1 MARFMLG
8 SIAVAIHMLMSS
20 EEGFSFEKA
29 TENMTF
35 SNVQASLSLE
45 RAALVWELAWKH
57 NVMHLF
63 IMAIL
68 FKVLSKLFERLV
80 ERYRVERERMADAG
94 AASAKTTTAGKRALL
109 PGGPVNSPSDVA
121 SRKTKRGR

>member
-8 SIAVAIHMLMSS
+8 STAVAIHMLMSS
-20 EEGFSFEKA
+20 EEGFSFAKA

-45 RAALVWELAWKH
+45 RAVLVWDLAWKH

-63 IMAIL
+63 IVAIL
-68 FKVLSKLFERLV
+68 FKMLSKLFERRV
-80 ERYRVERERMADAG
+80 ERDRRVERERLAG
-94 AASAKTTTAGKRALL
+94 AGTASAKTTTQ
-109 PGGPVNSPSDVA
+109 
-121 SRKTKRGR
+121 KTKRGR